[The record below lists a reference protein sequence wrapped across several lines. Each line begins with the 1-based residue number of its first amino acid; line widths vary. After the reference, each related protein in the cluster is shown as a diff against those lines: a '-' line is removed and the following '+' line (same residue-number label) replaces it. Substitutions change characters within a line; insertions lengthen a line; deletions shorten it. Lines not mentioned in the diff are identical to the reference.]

1 MSDHQEPPGA
11 AATPIRKV
19 AGASLVGTTIEFYD
33 FFIYGTAAALVFPKV
48 FFPTV
53 TPFIGTLLSFGSFG
67 AGFIARPLGGIIFG
81 HFGDRIGRKK
91 MLIFSLLLMGLSTAA
106 VGALPSYAAAGVLA
120 PILLVTLRLLQGIA
134 LGGEWGGAVLLA
146 VEHAPAHRRGFYGSW
161 AQAGTSLGVVL
172 STGSFMLVSLLP
184 ADQFL
189 TVGWR
194 IPFLA
199 SVLMVA
205 VGLFVRLRV
214 TESPAFEVVRDRR
227 TTARTPILEVLRRH
241 PKQVLLVAGAFM
253 SQSTVGYICIVY
265 LVSYGTTTVGAS
277 RTAVLMIVMCTSVL
291 GGMVNLACG
300 ALSDRFGR
308 KRVYLTGVAIMGI
321 SIFPALALYSTGTI
335 ALMALGQV
343 VVQGFGLCI
352 ASGATAAMFSEMFGT
367 RLRYTGASLGY
378 QLAGVFGAAASP
390 AVAAA
395 LLESAGTVYAIAGY
409 VAGIALVSFI
419 AVTLIPESRGTD
431 IVEAEPAPATVL
443 AA

>member
-1 MSDHQEPPGA
+1 MSESQEPPGA
-11 AATPIRKV
+11 APTPIRKV

-106 VGALPSYAAAGVLA
+106 VGALPGYATLGVLA

-189 TVGWR
+189 TIGWR

-199 SVLMVA
+199 SLLMVA
-205 VGLFVRLRV
+205 IGLWVRLKV
-214 TESPAFEVVRDRR
+214 AESPAFEIVRERR

-277 RTAVLMIVMCTSVL
+277 RTAVLMIVMGTSVL
-291 GGMVNLACG
+291 GGMVNVACG
-300 ALSDRFGR
+300 ALSDRYGR

-343 VVQGFGLCI
+343 VVQGLGLCI
-352 ASGATAAMFSEMFGT
+352 SSGATAAMFSEMFGT

-390 AVAAA
+390 AVAAS
-395 LLESAGTVYAIAGY
+395 LLESTGTVYAIAGY

-419 AVTLIPESRGTD
+419 AVALIPESRGSD
-431 IVEAEPAPATVL
+431 IIETERAPATAL
-443 AA
+443 AV

>member
-1 MSDHQEPPGA
+1 MRSAAMSESQEPPGA

-106 VGALPSYAAAGVLA
+106 VGALPGYAAVGVLA
-120 PILLVTLRLLQGIA
+120 PILLVVLRPLQGIA
-134 LGGEWGGAVLLA
+134 PGGEWGGAVLLA

-172 STGSFMLVSLLP
+172 STGSFLLGSLVP

-189 TVGWR
+189 TIGWR

-199 SVLMVA
+199 SVLMVV

-214 TESPAFEVVRDRR
+214 AERPAFEIVRERG
-227 TTARTPILEVLRRH
+227 TTA
-241 PKQVLLVAGAFM
+241 
-253 SQSTVGYICIVY
+253 
-265 LVSYGTTTVGAS
+265 
-277 RTAVLMIVMCTSVL
+277 
-291 GGMVNLACG
+291 
-300 ALSDRFGR
+300 
-308 KRVYLTGVAIMGI
+308 
-321 SIFPALALYSTGTI
+321 
-335 ALMALGQV
+335 
-343 VVQGFGLCI
+343 
-352 ASGATAAMFSEMFGT
+352 
-367 RLRYTGASLGY
+367 
-378 QLAGVFGAAASP
+378 
-390 AVAAA
+390 
-395 LLESAGTVYAIAGY
+395 
-409 VAGIALVSFI
+409 
-419 AVTLIPESRGTD
+419 
-431 IVEAEPAPATVL
+431 PAPVSGGL
-443 AA
+443 LR